1 MKSWRSCLCKNRPVL
16 DNVPV
21 SRLLLLLE
29 IPMVMLV
36 LVLNAPKRLP
46 LLSVELSLWL
56 NCPSFPFVVVS
67 GVTKLANPTLCP
79 QSFCKWLVL
88 RIATRLLVV
97 LLELWAIL
105 PRQLMLPLQDVLLLD
120 P

>member
-1 MKSWRSCLCKNRPVL
+1 MGRSCLCKNRPVL

-36 LVLNAPKRLP
+36 LALNAPKRLP
-46 LLSVELSLWL
+46 LLSVELSSWL
-56 NCPSFPFVVVS
+56 NCPSFLS
-67 GVTKLANPTLCP
+67 LEELELCRHLYLR
-79 QSFCKWLVL
+79 SFCKWLVL

-105 PRQLMLPLQDVLLLD
+105 PRQLMLPLQR
-120 P
+120 PTPT